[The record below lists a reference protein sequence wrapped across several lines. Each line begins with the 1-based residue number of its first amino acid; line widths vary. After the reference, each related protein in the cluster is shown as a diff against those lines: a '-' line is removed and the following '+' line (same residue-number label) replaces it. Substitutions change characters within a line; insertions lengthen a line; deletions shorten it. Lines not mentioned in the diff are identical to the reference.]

1 MNAASRA
8 GDGRRILWRRMLKL
22 GHWIGQGLERFE
34 IWALCIGVGGLALLL
49 VANVVARTFFKSLYY
64 AEEISEF
71 LVIFTTFVGVSYAV
85 RRARHIRM
93 GAIFDAL
100 PYRAQKTMI
109 FVISAVSGGVMF
121 VMAGI
126 AFRYLTHAR
135 IQGHLT
141 PALRIP
147 YWLFLVIVPL
157 SFISAGLQYVR
168 TIIKNISEH
177 AVWLSPEQQGEYEVE
192 G

>member
-1 MNAASRA
+1 MNDTSHA
-8 GDGRRILWRRMLKL
+8 GDGRRITRRRMRAF
-22 GHWIGQGLERFE
+22 GRMVEQGLERFE
-34 IWALCIGVGGLALLL
+34 VGSLCIGVGGLALLL
-49 VANVVARTFFKSLYY
+49 IANVVARTCFKSLYY
-64 AEEISEF
+64 AEEITEF

-121 VMAGI
+121 IMAGL
-126 AFRYLTHAR
+126 AFRYLMHAR
-135 IQGHLT
+135 MQSHLT

-147 YWLFLVIVPL
+147 YWFFLVIVPL
-157 SFISAGLQYVR
+157 SFLSAGMQYIR
-168 TIIKNISEH
+168 TIVKNITEH
-177 AVWLSPEQQGEYEVE
+177 AVWLSPEQQGEYEAE